1 MPTIRYLFS
10 PPDNGAARL
19 VVTGHMHDRRDGQV
33 RFPLA
38 NASLVWDALASLVDG
53 LQRSRGLLHLFTS
66 ATQGVD
72 LLAISV
78 ALFGHIPT
86 DIFLP
91 QAEPA
96 FLQRSVA
103 YGPAGTHW
111 LQLYQ
116 AAKVASWVSVHE
128 PADDSEPSRV
138 FVAPGGH
145 NLALRR
151 SQRAAG
157 RPAPTRQ

>member
-72 LLAISV
+72 RAFHLGRPLRAHPDRYLSAASGTGLFAAVGGLRACRDALAA
-78 ALFGHIPT
+78 AL
-86 DIFLP
+86 
-91 QAEPA
+91 
-96 FLQRSVA
+96 
-103 YGPAGTHW
+103 
-111 LQLYQ
+111 
-116 AAKVASWVSVHE
+116 
-128 PADDSEPSRV
+128 
-138 FVAPGGH
+138 PGGEG
-145 NLALRR
+145 
-151 SQRAAG
+151 SVVGQRA
-157 RPAPTRQ
+157 